1 MSEAGPPAGG
11 AQEAA
16 AVPAARAL
24 EWLTEGEIE
33 LLGRIP
39 WASNATMLA
48 EVRHQELSGLAVY
61 KPERGERPLWDFPS
75 GTLYRREVA
84 AYRISEWLGWSLVPL
99 TVARDGPFGI
109 GSLQLWVD
117 ADPEVTAFD
126 LLADCHPALP
136 RVAAF
141 DVVVNNAD
149 RKAGHCLR
157 DGDGRVWAI
166 DHGVCFHAEPK
177 LRTVLW
183 DLADQRL
190 DAEAVA
196 DLARLAGAADG
207 ALRATLEDLL
217 EPDERAALAARAGS
231 LAEAGKLPRP
241 GSGRSYPWPLV

>member
-1 MSEAGPPAGG
+1 VSEAEPPAGG
-11 AQEAA
+11 APQAA
-16 AVPAARAL
+16 AVPQARAL
-24 EWLTEGEIE
+24 ALLTEGEIE

-84 AYRISEWLGWSLVPL
+84 AYRVSEWLGWSLVPL

-126 LLADCHPALP
+126 LLADCDPAMP

-166 DHGVCFHAEPK
+166 DHGVCFHSEPK

-190 DAEAVA
+190 DDEVVA
-196 DLARLAGAADG
+196 DLGRLAETVDG
-207 ALRATLEDLL
+207 GLGGSLDELL
-217 EPDERAALAARAGS
+217 EPDERVALAARARS
-231 LAEAGKLPRP
+231 LARTGRLPRP

>member
-1 MSEAGPPAGG
+1 MSEAGPETGG
-11 AQEAA
+11 APRA

-24 EWLTEGEIE
+24 ALLSEGEIE

-48 EVRHQELSGLAVY
+48 EVRHRELSGLAVY
-61 KPERGERPLWDFPS
+61 KPERGERPLWDFPG

-84 AYRISEWLGWSLVPL
+84 AYRVSEWLDWGIVPL

-126 LLADCHPALP
+126 LLADCDPALP
-136 RVAAF
+136 RIAAF

-190 DAEAVA
+190 DAQVVA
-196 DLARLAGAADG
+196 DLGRLGEAVDG
-207 ALRATLEDLL
+207 ELGGRLEGLL
-217 EPDERAALAARAGS
+217 EPDERLALAARARA
-231 LAEAGKLPRP
+231 LAKAGRLPRP
-241 GSGRSYPWPLV
+241 RSGRAYPWPLV

>member
-1 MSEAGPPAGG
+1 MSQAGPQPG
-11 AQEAA
+11 EAPRA
-16 AVPAARAL
+16 VVPAARAL
-24 EWLTEGEIE
+24 ALLSQGEIE

-48 EVRHQELSGLAVY
+48 EVHHQGLSGLAVY
-61 KPERGERPLWDFPS
+61 KPERGERPLWDFPG

-84 AYRISEWLGWSLVPL
+84 AYQVSEWLGWGIVPL
-99 TVARDGPFGI
+99 TVAREGPFGI
-109 GSLQLWVD
+109 GSLQLWVE

-136 RVAAF
+136 RIAAF

-190 DAEAVA
+190 DPQVVA
-196 DLARLAGAADG
+196 DLGRLGEAADG
-207 ALRATLEDLL
+207 ELGERLQALL
-217 EPDERAALAARAGS
+217 EPEERLALVARARALARAGR
-231 LAEAGKLPRP
+231 LPRP
-241 GSGRSYPWPLV
+241 GPGRAYPWPLV

>member
-1 MSEAGPPAGG
+1 MSEADPPAGG
-11 AQEAA
+11 ASRAA
-16 AVPAARAL
+16 AVPEDRAL
-24 EWLTEGEIE
+24 AWLTEGEIE

-48 EVRHQELSGLAVY
+48 EIRHQELSGLAVY
-61 KPERGERPLWDFPS
+61 KPERGERPLWDFPG

-84 AYRISEWLGWSLVPL
+84 AYRVSEWLGWSLVPL
-99 TVARDGPFGI
+99 TVAREGPFGI

-136 RVAAF
+136 RIAAF

-190 DAEAVA
+190 DAAVVA
-196 DLARLAGAADG
+196 DLERLAVAADG
-207 ALRATLEDLL
+207 ELRATLEDLL
-217 EPDERAALAARAGS
+217 EPDERAALAARAGA
-231 LAEAGKLPRP
+231 LAKAGKLPRP